1 MVTLQ
6 EHLSQTLPILL
17 PVDSAANS
25 SSSCNHYSF
34 FLSNTNDILCPADTV
49 LEMADLVER
58 GMGVAALRLQGS
70 EIEANENKGVT
81 VRLGQLSG
89 QYFEMALRVERTNK
103 TTYVI
108 SRQARVIPQLDIGY
122 SHGRVCFIGW
132 LVGSLVG

>member
-1 MVTLQ
+1 
-6 EHLSQTLPILL
+6 
-17 PVDSAANS
+17 
-25 SSSCNHYSF
+25 
-34 FLSNTNDILCPADTV
+34 
-49 LEMADLVER
+49 MADLVER